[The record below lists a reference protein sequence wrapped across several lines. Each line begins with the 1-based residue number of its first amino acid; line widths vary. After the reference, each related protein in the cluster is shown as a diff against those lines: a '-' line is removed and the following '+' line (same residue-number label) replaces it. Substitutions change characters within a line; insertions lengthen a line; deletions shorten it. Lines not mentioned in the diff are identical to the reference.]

1 MIRVKLCDLAP
12 DARKQIRRSLQS
24 SQRRI
29 GHSNLSSSAS
39 SAEAPQSKWRNVRTT
54 VDEITFASKREA
66 NHYAEL
72 RIELLAGE
80 IAELE
85 LQKTFSLDVNG
96 VHICDYIVDPSTSLR
111 TSFVYQRNGV
121 QIVEDAKG
129 KATDLFRIKQALM
142 RAIHRIDVVEV

>member
-1 MIRVKLCDLAP
+1 MIRVKLRDLGP
-12 DARKQIRRSLQS
+12 EARKQIQHSLQS
-24 SQRRI
+24 SRRKTNR
-29 GHSNLSSSAS
+29 SNRSSSS
-39 SAEAPQSKWRNVRTT
+39 ITETTESKWRNVRTT

-66 NHYAEL
+66 NRYAEL

-96 VHICDYIVDPSTSLR
+96 AHICDYVAD
-111 TSFVYQRNGV
+111 FVYQRNGA

-129 KATDLFRIKQALM
+129 KATDVFRIKQALM

>member
-1 MIRVKLCDLAP
+1 M
-12 DARKQIRRSLQS
+12 
-24 SQRRI
+24 
-29 GHSNLSSSAS
+29 
-39 SAEAPQSKWRNVRTT
+39 
-54 VDEITFASKREA
+54 DEITFASKREA
-66 NHYAEL
+66 NRYAEL

-85 LQKTFSLDVNG
+85 LQKTFSLAVNG
-96 VHICDYIVDPSTSLR
+96 VHICDYIAD
-111 TSFVYQRNGV
+111 FVYQRNGV

>member
-1 MIRVKLCDLAP
+1 MIRVKLRDLGP
-12 DARKQIRRSLQS
+12 EARKQIQHSLQS
-24 SQRRI
+24 SRRKTNR
-29 GHSNLSSSAS
+29 SNRSSSS
-39 SAEAPQSKWRNVRTT
+39 ITETTESKWRNVRTT

-66 NHYAEL
+66 NRYAEL

-96 VHICDYIVDPSTSLR
+96 THICDYVAD
-111 TSFVYQRNGV
+111 FVYQRNGA

-129 KATDLFRIKQALM
+129 KATDVFRIKQALM